1 MDERTLLQDAPLV
14 VIDVDPALRVSG
26 WNRRAEQTFK
36 TPQAAALGRG
46 LDEVLP
52 LHGTADRWTSLF
64 EPGADARVWEIR
76 GAGDQPMLFESW
88 WQVDRGG
95 DGEPRGATLY
105 GHDATSRIIVE
116 RRSLLESAMLQAIK
130 EYLDIALWA
139 IDRKGTFLYQD
150 GKGVRTAGMS
160 PHHYVGQN
168 IFDVYREGGD
178 LGGVTRALHGEPI
191 SALPAEVHGMHW
203 QTWYIPMQ
211 ENAADAAVVGITLDV
226 TEARRSEIELRTKL
240 ELIERQQEVI
250 RELSTPIIEVWDG
263 VLTLPIVGLVDSVRT
278 AEIMDNLLTSVART
292 RARYAILDLTG
303 VEVVDTGTAG
313 HLIGMIQAIRLLG
326 AEGILTG
333 IHPTIAQTI
342 VALGVDLARVAVF
355 AKLRDALKYCIVQ
368 MSQRKPTTVTA
379 K

>member
-36 TPQAAALGRG
+36 TSHAAAVGRP
-46 LDEVLP
+46 LEEVLP
-52 LHGTADRWTSLF
+52 VSGGWGVLLED
-64 EPGADARVWEIR
+64 GANSRVWEL
-76 GAGDQPMLFESW
+76 GGTPGPMLFESW
-88 WQVDRGG
+88 WQVHRGADDR
-95 DGEPRGATLY
+95 PTGATLY
-105 GHDATSRIIVE
+105 GHDATSRITVE
-116 RRSLLESAMLQAIK
+116 RRSLLESCMLQAIK

-139 IDRKGTFLYQD
+139 IDDRGTFLYQD
-150 GKGVRTAGMS
+150 GKGVRTAGMTS
-160 PHHYVGQN
+160 HQFVGHS
-168 IFDVYREGGD
+168 IFEVYKQGGD
-178 LGGVTRALHGEPI
+178 LDGVRRALHGEPI

-203 QTWYIPMQ
+203 QTWYIPMPA
-211 ENAADAAVVGITLDV
+211 NAADAAVVGITLDV

-278 AEIMDNLLTSVART
+278 AEIMDNLLTTVAKT

-355 AKLRDALKYCIVQ
+355 AKLRDALKHCIVQ
-368 MSQRKPTTVTA
+368 MSQRKPTA